1 MEITQFL
8 FNKFYLGFSI
18 GFLGAFHCV
27 GMCGPLI
34 WSLPIHKMSLFNRN
48 LYFATY
54 HIVRI
59 LSYVLLGILVGIFQA
74 WLPFQHIF
82 SILSI
87 LVGLVFML
95 NLFSVS
101 IPFLGKANQRFSL
114 FIAKKTSYFFSQKKT
129 LYSFFMLGFFNGLLP
144 CGLVYTALASTLTQT
159 NWADSAY
166 LMLAFGLATFPVMF
180 AVSIF
185 GNWITDRIRTRYQ
198 FLTKIVILIISLL
211 LIYRGVLGLMPT
223 SKTAPNKPVIMDC
236 H

>member
-1 MEITQFL
+1 MEISQFL

-34 WSLPIHKMSLFNRN
+34 WSLPIYKMSLLNRN

-54 HIVRI
+54 HIARI
-59 LSYVLLGILVGIFQA
+59 LSYVSLGILVGIFQA

-87 LVGLVFML
+87 LVGLLFML

-101 IPFLGKANQRFSL
+101 IPFLGKANQRFSQ

-129 LYSFFMLGFFNGLLP
+129 LYSFFMLGFLNGLLP

-159 NWADSAY
+159 NWSDSAY
-166 LMLAFGLATFPVMF
+166 LMLAFGLATFPIMF
-180 AVSIF
+180 AVSIL
-185 GNWITDRIRTRYQ
+185 GNWITDRIRSRYQ
-198 FLTKIVILIISLL
+198 FLTKIVIIIISLM
-211 LIYRGVLGLMPT
+211 LIYRGVSGLMPA
-223 SKTAPNKPVIMDC
+223 SKTAPNKPAIMDC